1 MRWSKIKSAFWS
13 LSPAVFLTTMILLG
27 GSSQPDQTAHLLLQG
42 LGALLA
48 TVSLIPA
55 SRHHWSGAMGAFLV
69 LVMALM
75 LWTAIQLIPL
85 PPETWSQLSGRQ
97 LISEGW
103 SILGIEGL
111 TPFSLSF
118 APDQTRSALLGF
130 GPPLALFILLTAA
143 GWRRGVE
150 PLAWVIPALGAG
162 SATLGLMQVFGVL
175 NGELYV
181 HEITNRG
188 LPTGIF
194 ANVNHQATF
203 CLMCLP
209 FAAARAGRLR
219 QDWIG
224 DDRQVGLAILISALF
239 LLNLTGVLAAGSV
252 AGYMLLLPVLVL
264 SVFLVRGT
272 RPSGR
277 KRGWLVYAIM
287 GISILGSAIM
297 VATSPI
303 LEGLGVTSF
312 GDEGDLSR
320 QGIWRVTGNILQE
333 HALLGT
339 GLGTFT
345 EVFRLY
351 ETGDGLTTNF
361 VNNAH
366 NDYLQISVEWGVPGL
381 LIVAAALLLFCRLF
395 IRTWLRRQDQG
406 YRLRRAA
413 SVSLL
418 ALILHSMVDYPSR
431 TPGIAGLAM
440 ACLVILILPRHR
452 ESSRDVAPE
461 GRPGHVTL

>member
-1 MRWSKIKSAFWS
+1 
-13 LSPAVFLTTMILLG
+13 
-27 GSSQPDQTAHLLLQG
+27 
-42 LGALLA
+42 
-48 TVSLIPA
+48 
-55 SRHHWSGAMGAFLV
+55 
-69 LVMALM
+69 
-75 LWTAIQLIPL
+75 
-85 PPETWSQLSGRQ
+85 
-97 LISEGW
+97 
-103 SILGIEGL
+103 
-111 TPFSLSF
+111 
-118 APDQTRSALLGF
+118 
-130 GPPLALFILLTAA
+130 
-143 GWRRGVE
+143 
-150 PLAWVIPALGAG
+150 
-162 SATLGLMQVFGVL
+162 
-175 NGELYV
+175 
-181 HEITNRG
+181 
-188 LPTGIF
+188 
-194 ANVNHQATF
+194 
-203 CLMCLP
+203 
-209 FAAARAGRLR
+209 
-219 QDWIG
+219 
-224 DDRQVGLAILISALF
+224 
-239 LLNLTGVLAAGSV
+239 
-252 AGYMLLLPVLVL
+252 
-264 SVFLVRGT
+264 
-272 RPSGR
+272 
-277 KRGWLVYAIM
+277 M

-418 ALILHSMVDYPSR
+418 TLILHSMVDYPSR